1 MQRQSLGGCNF
12 SRSIIFNI
20 AKGHKKILIENQ
32 IIYDT
37 IDEILTNIHLTKIL
51 VHRAPFPKI
60 IYICT
65 MLKVKVNN
73 KIEHTI
79 VFDNSSNGTID
90 DKPFEWDVIEVKNG
104 SFHVI
109 KDYKSFTVEVIKADP
124 AEKSFLV
131 SVNGNKYQ
139 LDVKDKFDDLLKS
152 LGFDNL
158 NAKKVNEIK
167 APMPG
172 LVIDVRVS
180 VGDIVKKGDSII
192 VLEAMKMENII
203 KSPTDGTISKINVK
217 KGVAVEKNQV
227 LINFA

>member
-1 MQRQSLGGCNF
+1 
-12 SRSIIFNI
+12 
-20 AKGHKKILIENQ
+20 
-32 IIYDT
+32 
-37 IDEILTNIHLTKIL
+37 
-51 VHRAPFPKI
+51 
-60 IYICT
+60 

-73 KIEHTI
+73 KSEHSI
-79 VFDNSSNGTID
+79 VFEDATKGILDGKS
-90 DKPFEWDVIEVKNG
+90 FEWDVIEVKNG

-109 KDYKSFTVEVIKADP
+109 KDFKSYTVEVIKADV

-139 LDVKDKFDDLLKS
+139 LNVKDKFDELLKS
-152 LGFDNL
+152 LGFDDL

-172 LVIDVRVS
+172 LVLDVRVS
-180 VGDIVKKGDSII
+180 VGDTVKKGDSII

-203 KSPTDGTISKINVK
+203 KSPTDGTVSKINVK

-227 LINFA
+227 LINFS

>member
-1 MQRQSLGGCNF
+1 
-12 SRSIIFNI
+12 
-20 AKGHKKILIENQ
+20 
-32 IIYDT
+32 
-37 IDEILTNIHLTKIL
+37 
-51 VHRAPFPKI
+51 
-60 IYICT
+60 

-73 KIEHTI
+73 KSEYNI
-79 VFDNSSNGTID
+79 VFDNPSNGTID
-90 DKPFEWDVIEVKNG
+90 DKPFAWDIIEVKNG
-104 SFHVI
+104 SFHII
-109 KDYKSFTVEVIKADP
+109 KDFKSYTVEVIKADA

-139 LDVKDKFDDLLKS
+139 LDVKDKFDELLKS

-180 VGDIVKKGDSII
+180 VGDIVKKGDPII

-217 KGVAVEKNQV
+217 KGIAVEKNQV